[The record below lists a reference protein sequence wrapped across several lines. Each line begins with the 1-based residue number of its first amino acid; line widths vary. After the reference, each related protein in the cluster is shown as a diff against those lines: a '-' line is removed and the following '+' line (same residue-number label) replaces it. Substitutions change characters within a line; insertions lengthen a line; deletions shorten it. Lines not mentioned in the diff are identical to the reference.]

1 MNILLVGLVVAVLPA
16 TAELRQSLN
25 AAQITLYTSF
35 EQAPPDALV
44 SELQLEVESIMEPA
58 GLQFE
63 WRTLGP
69 DSANHVS
76 VELVVVTFKGSCELG
91 PPPLHYVDGPLGRT
105 HTSDGEV
112 LPFVEVDCNRLRGF
126 LNTSLA
132 AYEPGLRE
140 HVFGRAAARVL
151 AHELFH
157 VLLRTRKHGALGVA
171 KPCHTVHDLLADTF
185 RFEPREQQMLR
196 RTRTRL
202 LSENAEI
209 TSPAT
214 GQ

>member
-16 TAELRQSLN
+16 TAELRQNLN
-25 AAQITLYTSF
+25 AAQITIYTSF
-35 EQAPPDALV
+35 EQAPPDALMTN
-44 SELQLEVESIMEPA
+44 LQHEVESIMEPA

-76 VELVVVTFKGSCELG
+76 VELVVVTFKGSCEVG
-91 PPPLHYVDGPLGRT
+91 PPPLRYEDGPLGRT

-126 LNTSLA
+126 LSTSLA
-132 AYEPGLRE
+132 AFEADQRQ
-140 HVFGRAAARVL
+140 HVLGRAAARVL

-157 VLLRTRKHGALGVA
+157 VLLRTRKHGSFGVA
-171 KPCHTVHDLLADTF
+171 KSCHTVHDLLADTF
-185 RFEPREQQMLR
+185 RFEPKEQQLLR
-196 RTRTRL
+196 QTRTRL
-202 LSENAEI
+202 LSENAEA